1 MIRKLFIIVL
11 FLAGSVCLFAQ
22 EAPPTKEELNKDG
35 ANSTEDEMTE
45 LIENAEITEE
55 IIGEE
60 KENPIDENQID
71 EEPAKTP
78 DAEDTLIKKI
88 DPGVVEIKHEQA
100 IGSGFIIS
108 SDGYI
113 MTNGHV
119 VASVLYDY
127 EEDDPKATAKKITV
141 TLFDNTRYQAKV
153 IGHSLDPDVALIKIE
168 PREPLTTVK
177 LGNSDNVKS
186 GQKVYAY
193 GSPGGMKRTLTAGIV
208 SNTERTDLPTF
219 TKVIQTDASI
229 NPGNSG
235 GPLLNEEAEV
245 IGINTYGGR
254 TGIGFTIPINFVLV
268 LKEHYLKY
276 GYFKRADFP
285 FFINSEIYDEMAQV
299 LGVSEGILIDYV
311 VPDSPAAKAGLMT
324 GDIMVELNGSHVSA
338 KDKAQMRDFTWKLS
352 TMEIGS
358 TVKLKVLRGKKG
370 AYSEHLI
377 TGKLLEDE
385 PAVEYAYQFGELKE
399 LRYDDLGL
407 GVKRMTTATSLLYR
421 IPTLKGVR
429 VVRVNGIAD
438 KAGIAT
444 GDIITHVGEQPI
456 EGLDD
461 FRAELEK
468 FLVKTQKYIL
478 ITLQRGNDTV
488 KTALKP
494 NYELSD
500 KKIVLIS
507 PEGKS
512 EYAELINRFLIT
524 NGCTIINFKPG
535 DKKSEKLEFDAVFLI
550 NGAGVENLWSD
561 KAVLEII
568 KLAVDRKK
576 IIGAVGGASI
586 AILYAD
592 NSLADKKITTDETFS
607 KQIMEKTKKYTGK
620 PVEQD
625 GLLVTTT
632 AFEKKIV
639 RYFLNEFRNAIKGN
653 E

>member
-1 MIRKLFIIVL
+1 MIRKLLIIVL

-22 EAPPTKEELNKDG
+22 EAEE
-35 ANSTEDEMTE
+35 M
-45 LIENAEITEE
+45 AEESEEVMEETEE
-55 IIGEE
+55 ISPPE
-60 KENPIDENQID
+60 
-71 EEPAKTP
+71 EEPTTEPEIEPPAVEEQP
-78 DAEDTLIKKI
+78 PAPNAEDTLIKKI

-108 SDGYI
+108 ADGYI
-113 MTNGHV
+113 LTNGHV
-119 VASVLYDY
+119 VASVLYDR

-153 IGHSLDPDVALIKIE
+153 IGHSLDPDVALIKID
-168 PREPLTTVK
+168 PREPLTPVK
-177 LGNSDNVKS
+177 IGNSDNVKS

-219 TKVIQTDASI
+219 TKVLQTDASI

-235 GPLLNEEAEV
+235 GPLLTEDAEV

-254 TGIGFTIPINFVLV
+254 GGQGFTIPINFVLV
-268 LKEHYLKY
+268 LKDHYLKY

-285 FFINSEIYDEMAQV
+285 YFISSEIYDELAQIF
-299 LGVSEGILIDYV
+299 GVSDGILIDYV
-311 VPDSPAAKAGLMT
+311 IPDSPAAKAGLMN
-324 GDIMVELNGSHVSA
+324 GDILVELNGNAVSA

-370 AYSEHLI
+370 SYGEHLI

-399 LRYDDLGL
+399 LRYDDIGL
-407 GVKRMTTATSLLYR
+407 GVKRMTLATSLIYR
-421 IPTLKGVR
+421 IPTVKGVR
-429 VVRVNGIAD
+429 VVRVDGIAQ
-438 KAGIAT
+438 KAGLAE
-444 GDIITHVGEQPI
+444 GDIITHIDEQPVN
-456 EGLDD
+456 GLDD
-461 FRAELEK
+461 FRSELEK
-468 FLVKTQKYIL
+468 RLAKTQKYIL

-494 NYELSD
+494 NYELSE
-500 KKIVLIS
+500 KKIVVIS
-507 PEGKS
+507 PDGKS
-512 EYAELINRFLIT
+512 EYAELVNRFLIT
-524 NGCTIINFKPG
+524 NGCFLINITPG
-535 DKKSEKLEFDAVFLI
+535 DKKLDKLEFDAVLLA
-550 NGAGVENLWSD
+550 NGEGVESLWSD
-561 KAVLEII
+561 KNILEIL
-568 KLAVDRKK
+568 KQAVDQKK
-576 IIGAVGGASI
+576 VIGAIGGASI
-586 AILYAD
+586 AALYAD
-592 NSLADKKITTDETFS
+592 TSLADKKITTDETFS

-639 RYFLNEFRNAIKGN
+639 KYFLGEFRNAIKGN